1 MTNARCYVISTYE
14 SHANKC
20 VSIVETHQ
28 VEYGGRTCGD
38 YYIHIPHQ
46 HCQLNSNVA
55 NQIKLCHKMPRG
67 LK

>member
-1 MTNARCYVISTYE
+1 MMNARCYVISTYE

-38 YYIHIPHQ
+38 Y
-46 HCQLNSNVA
+46 
-55 NQIKLCHKMPRG
+55 
-67 LK
+67 